1 MAASHVAIKGTS
13 VSLRKVRRALVS
25 VSDKTDIIKL
35 CQGLAA
41 HGVELFS
48 TGGTAKKL
56 RTEGKLE
63 VTDVSEYTGSPEI
76 LGGRVKSLHPKI
88 HGGIL
93 SVRGN
98 ESHDKDMAEN
108 GVKPIDMVVV
118 NLYPFSQTLAKGA
131 DFDTLMENIDIGGPT
146 MLRAAAKNNA
156 GVTVVTSP
164 SQYDE

>member
-1 MAASHVAIKGTS
+1 MAASHTAIKGTS

-25 VSDKTDIIKL
+25 VSDKTGIVEL
-35 CQGLAA
+35 CKGLAA
-41 HGVELFS
+41 HGVELLS

-56 RTEGKLE
+56 RTEGKLD
-63 VTDVSEYTGSPEI
+63 VTDVSDYTGSPEI

-98 ESHDKDMAEN
+98 ASHDKDMADN

-118 NLYPFSQTLAKGA
+118 NVS
-131 DFDTLMENIDIGGPT
+131 
-146 MLRAAAKNNA
+146 
-156 GVTVVTSP
+156 
-164 SQYDE
+164 